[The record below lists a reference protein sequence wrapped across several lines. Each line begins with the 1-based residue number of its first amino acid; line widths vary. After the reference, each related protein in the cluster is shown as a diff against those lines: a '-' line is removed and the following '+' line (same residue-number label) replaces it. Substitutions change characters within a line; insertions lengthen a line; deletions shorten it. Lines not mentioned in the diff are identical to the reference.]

1 MKTNILFMLQ
11 TLRTGGSERLV
22 MDLCRHLDADK
33 FTCFVAAF
41 IDGALHEKFEE
52 MGIPASVIT
61 IRSAKKDAV
70 RTMREISGLIG
81 RNNIR
86 VVNAHH
92 FTPFFYSFYGAR
104 RHGCKLFYTV
114 HSRAEIAAANMFWS
128 FLGATMIRFSD
139 AAIGISPDVGEAIR
153 TRYRIGTDKVLTLTN
168 AVNYRRFNGAGDR
181 KAKRRELGAAD
192 DDIVIGCVG
201 NLRKDKNY
209 PNLIRAFKIIHTRI
223 PGTKLIIAGEGKRH
237 HELQSLIEELGL
249 KDSTFLLG
257 ARDDVPEIMKAMDI
271 YCLCSFSEGLPLS
284 LLEAM
289 SAGLPVVGT
298 DVRGIQ
304 DVVEHGKTGLLVPSD
319 DPEKL
324 SEALLRMIS
333 DRELARDLSLK
344 GREYIVNEHG
354 FDKWIARYESLFS
367 VNGAKLSPHSKVT

>member
-1 MKTNILFMLQ
+1 MKTNILFLLQ

-22 MDLCRHLDADK
+22 MDLCRYLDPDK
-33 FTCFVAAF
+33 FNCYVAAF

-52 MGIPASVIT
+52 MRIPTTVIS
-61 IRSAKKDAV
+61 IRSAKKDAL
-70 RTMREISGLIG
+70 RTMREISDYIG
-81 RNNIR
+81 RNTIH

-128 FLGATMIRFSD
+128 FIRGVMIRFSD
-139 AAIGISPDVGEAIR
+139 AAIGISQDVGDAIKKQFG
-153 TRYRIGTDKVLTLTN
+153 IGANKVLTLAN
-168 AVNYRRFNGAGDR
+168 AVNYRRFMGEADR
-181 KAKRRELGAAD
+181 KAKRREIGLAD
-192 DDIVIGCVG
+192 NDIVIGCVG

-209 PNLIRAFKIIHTRI
+209 PNLIKAFKIIHTRMR
-223 PGTKLIIAGEGKRH
+223 GTKLIIVGEGKRH
-237 HELQSLIEELGL
+237 HDLETLIDDLGL
-249 KDSTFLLG
+249 ENSTFLLG
-257 ARDDVPEIMKAMDI
+257 ARNDIPELMRVMDI

-289 SAGLPVVGT
+289 SAGLPIVGT

-324 SEALLRMIS
+324 SEALLRMIG

-344 GREYIVNEHG
+344 GREYVINEHG
-354 FDKWIARYESLFS
+354 FDTWIARYESLFS
-367 VNGAKLSPHSKVT
+367 LNGSKLPVHSKAN